1 MESARDL
8 FEYELTS
15 ASDASSRSRS
25 VLQPIAAKV
34 TNAQLRSLLEGFT
47 DELGEQTRR
56 LHEATELVGRID
68 GAEPSKPVRAMLDE
82 MRSMVR
88 QAAAPELLDL
98 SVAHA
103 ATDVAQYLQ
112 SSYEG
117 LMQLAERSGLTHSTP
132 EVGGFIE
139 PCLKETKR
147 SARKLQK
154 QIEKLVEHVRPN

>member
-1 MESARDL
+1 
-8 FEYELTS
+8 
-15 ASDASSRSRS
+15 
-25 VLQPIAAKV
+25 
-34 TNAQLRSLLEGFT
+34 
-47 DELGEQTRR
+47 
-56 LHEATELVGRID
+56 
-68 GAEPSKPVRAMLDE
+68 MLDE

-132 EVGGFIE
+132 EIGGLIE
-139 PCLKETKR
+139 PCLKETKH